1 MLQQNRRILGLIV
14 HIHAAILSGRLFH
27 NFTELTKNMTVL
39 AWEIFTMMVSRIGG
53 GMEYKVIRGQIIKL
67 IIINI
72 FDFVKVVKES
82 VLIKSTMP

>member
-1 MLQQNRRILGLIV
+1 
-14 HIHAAILSGRLFH
+14 
-27 NFTELTKNMTVL
+27 MTVL
-39 AWEIFTMMVSRIGG
+39 AWEVFTMIVSRIGG